1 MLDLVAPR
9 TGEEQGRKPV
19 EREIINNNSYN
30 RKQKTEAIIF
40 FATMVI
46 VKTQKSK
53 VK

>member
-1 MLDLVAPR
+1 MICVL
-9 TGEEQGRKPV
+9 EQELGRKPV
-19 EREIINNNSYN
+19 EREIINNNSYD
-30 RKQKTEAIIF
+30 RKQMTVTIIF